1 MMGIVMSGVQANARE
16 EEIQQLLATIAISV
30 RKLAEIEPAW
40 AYRVGAI
47 LRAVAEA
54 GTLPPAG

>member
-1 MMGIVMSGVQANARE
+1 MSEVQANARE
-16 EEIQQLLATIAISV
+16 EEIQQLLATIAINV